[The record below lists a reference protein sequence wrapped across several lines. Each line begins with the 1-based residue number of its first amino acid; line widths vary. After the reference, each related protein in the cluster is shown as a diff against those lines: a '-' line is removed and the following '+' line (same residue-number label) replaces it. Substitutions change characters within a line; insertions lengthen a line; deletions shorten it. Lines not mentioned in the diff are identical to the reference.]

1 MKRPRLTK
9 TPKTRR
15 ATTPVQS
22 TAAALASIHPAAA
35 GIDVGATELMV
46 AVGLEASPERPVQAF
61 GTTTPELHRLR
72 DWLQACAIR
81 TVAME
86 STSNY
91 WVAAADV
98 LEAAGIEVWLVNARH
113 VKGVPGRLKTDV
125 ADAEWLRR
133 LHTAGLL
140 TRSYRPAAEVRALRY
155 LMRQRADLIRG
166 ASQQVQMMQ
175 KVLTECNLQLH
186 HVLSDLDGV
195 SGMAILDAILAGERH
210 PAALAKLK
218 DYRCKATQA
227 QLIAALTGNYQAEY
241 LTVLRQA
248 QALYRFHQSQIAEL
262 DHELT
267 TLTAKVSGVLQETTS
282 TPTATPTATPTKPL
296 PAAPPSQRRLHKNS
310 PDINIYHEAWRIYGV
325 DLSAIPGI
333 SAQTIAICLSELGG
347 PQHLQAH
354 FPSARRFC
362 SWLGLCPDNRISG
375 GRILKA
381 KTRRVASRVAAAFR
395 MAAEATAKSKT
406 ALGDY
411 ARRMKARLG
420 KPEGIVATAHKLARI
435 LYTMITQTQAY
446 DPAQAAQTTPA
457 AQAKL
462 LKNLQTRAATLGL
475 QLVQIQQST

>member
-1 MKRPRLTK
+1 MKRPRLPGTR
-9 TPKTRR
+9 KTRR
-15 ATTPVQS
+15 PKTSAPPSPAPLAPVH
-22 TAAALASIHPAAA
+22 AAAA

-46 AVGLEASPERPVQAF
+46 SVGPEACAERPVQSF

-72 DWLQACAIR
+72 DWLLACAIR

-98 LEAAGIEVWLVNARH
+98 LEEAGIAVWLVNARH

-140 TRSYRPAAEVRALRY
+140 TRSYRPDAEVRALRY

-166 ASQQVQMMQ
+166 AGQQVQMMQ

-186 HVLSDLDGV
+186 HVLSDIDGV
-195 SGMAILDAILAGERH
+195 SGMAIIDALLAGERD

-218 DYRCKATQA
+218 DYRCKATPA
-227 QLIAALTGNYQAEY
+227 ELIAALTGNYQYEY

-248 QALYRFHQSQIAEL
+248 QALYRFPQSQIGEL
-262 DHELT
+262 DSELT
-267 TLTAKVSGVLQETTS
+267 TLIARVRGHTGENAATAAAS
-282 TPTATPTATPTKPL
+282 L

-310 PDINIYHEAWRIYGV
+310 PAINIYEEAWRIYGV

-333 SAQTIAICLSELGG
+333 SAQTIAICLGELGG
-347 PQHLQAH
+347 PEHLAQH
-354 FPSARRFC
+354 FTNARRFC

-375 GRILKA
+375 SRVLKA
-381 KTRRVASRVAAAFR
+381 KTRRVASRVAAALR
-395 MAAEATAKSKT
+395 MAAEAAAKSKSP
-406 ALGDY
+406 LGDF

-435 LYTMITQTQAY
+435 LYAMITQRKAY
-446 DPAQAAQTTPA
+446 DPEKASELTPA
-457 AQAKL
+457 TREKL
-462 LKNLQTRAATLGL
+462 RKHLQTRAATLGL
-475 QLVQIQQST
+475 QLVELQPSS

>member
-1 MKRPRLTK
+1 MKRPRL
-9 TPKTRR
+9 PKTGKARR
-15 ATTPVQS
+15 TPAA
-22 TAAALASIHPAAA
+22 TAAAPAAPLPPVHAAAA

-46 AVGLEASPERPVQAF
+46 SVGEACPERPVQAF

-72 DWLQACAIR
+72 DWLHQCAIR

-98 LEAAGIEVWLVNARH
+98 LEAAGIAVWLVNARH

-140 TRSYRPAAEVRALRY
+140 QRSYRPEAEVRALRY
-155 LMRQRADLIRG
+155 LMRQRADLVRAAG
-166 ASQQVQMMQ
+166 QQVQMMQ

-195 SGMAILDAILAGERH
+195 SGMAIIDAILTGERN

-218 DYRCKATQA
+218 DYRCKATPA
-227 QLIAALTGNYQAEY
+227 ELCAALTGNYQEEY

-248 QALYRFHQSQIAEL
+248 QALYRFLQTQLTEL
-262 DHELT
+262 DRALS
-267 TLTAKVSGVLQETTS
+267 TLCAGLRGRLDESPAADRPG
-282 TPTATPTATPTKPL
+282 L
-296 PAAPPSQRRLHKNS
+296 PAAPASQRRLHKNS
-310 PDINIYHEAWRIYGV
+310 PDMSIYAECWRLYGV

-333 SAQTIAICLSELGG
+333 SAQTMAVCLSELGG
-347 PQHLQAH
+347 PAHLQRH
-354 FPSARRFC
+354 FGNARRFC

-375 GRILKA
+375 GRVLKA
-381 KTRRVASRVAAAFR
+381 KTRRVASRVAAALR
-395 MAAEATAKSKT
+395 LAAEAAAKSKS

-420 KPEGIVATAHKLARI
+420 KAEGIVATAHKLARI
-435 LYTMITQTQAY
+435 LYAMITQVKPY
-446 DPAQAAQTTPA
+446 DPALAAQSTPA
-457 AQAKL
+457 AKARQ
-462 LKNLQTRAATLGL
+462 LKNLQTRAAALGL
-475 QLVQIQQST
+475 QLIELQLPS